1 MQTLILRPIFDLRE
15 VDMLKPTYF
24 ARDFFLNHKGRRTL
38 PRSLKS

>member
-15 VDMLKPTYF
+15 VDLLKPIHF
-24 ARDFFLNHKGRRTL
+24 ARAFFLNHRGRRTL